1 MLWGAVPGRGVESF
15 IFIGEL
21 VIGEL
26 VMSMVLVFRQMRRK
40 ERSRVAQ
47 LAYRRKRDELDDE
60 FKQNRD
66 ENERKAAEKTEK
78 KRLKRMKEKE
88 KKKGK
93 KKKTEAAVEKDS
105 TASESDSDDEKE
117 GEGKA
122 SEVPAVVVDPLMQEL
137 PKKDPLII
145 YYN

>member
-1 MLWGAVPGRGVESF
+1 MESF

>member
-26 VMSMVLVFRQMRRK
+26 EMSMVLVFRQMRRK

-88 KKKGK
+88 RKKEK

-105 TASESDSDDEKE
+105 TASESDSDDEKAV
-117 GEGKA
+117 EGKA